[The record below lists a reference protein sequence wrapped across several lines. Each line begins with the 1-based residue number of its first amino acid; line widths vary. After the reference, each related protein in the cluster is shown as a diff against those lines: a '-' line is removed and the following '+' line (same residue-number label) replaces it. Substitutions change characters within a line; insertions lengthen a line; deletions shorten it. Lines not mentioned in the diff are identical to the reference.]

1 LATRSCAGRAPRSRR
16 PHSCIGRFRD
26 VRKTTGE
33 DARSLLFAVAERYC
47 IAIVPTSALDTL
59 GDIVSLVPA
68 RPLEP
73 AVRMRDTALAW
84 RVAPPPELHAIVAS
98 ARELATVLYAQQND
112 DA

>member
-1 LATRSCAGRAPRSRR
+1 M
-16 PHSCIGRFRD
+16 
-26 VRKTTGE
+26 
-33 DARSLLFAVAERYC
+33 
-47 IAIVPTSALDTL
+47 
-59 GDIVSLVPA
+59 SLVPA

-73 AVRMRDTALAW
+73 AVRMRDTALAR